1 MYVLGIDGGG
11 TRTTGIVADE
21 IGNVYMHAVTGR
33 SNPNT
38 LLQAEFEEVICGL
51 AKELKRQNEA
61 VFNQL
66 SVCFAGIAGVGESG
80 RDAEVAALLAREL
93 PAGTTVT
100 VRNDAFN
107 ALYSGTLGGPGIVQ
121 IAGTGAV
128 TLGINAKG
136 EIARSGGWGYLF
148 DDEGSGF
155 YLGNEALKAVF
166 RSFDNRGPATS
177 LTDRIKEYFA
187 VQNVPDIIGQ
197 VYGKEHPRSVV
208 APLARLV
215 LQEAQADDDVAKW
228 IVESACEEMMHSIE
242 ACHHRL
248 FDKNDPTAIVLS
260 GGVFTDFELFAGRF
274 RELSRQS
281 IPKAIFQSP
290 QVPPV
295 GGAVL
300 AGLAERQKAVHPE
313 FPSRLNEQLQER
325 VTP

>member
-21 IGNVYMHAVTGR
+21 RGTVYAHAVTGR

-38 LLQAEFEEVICGL
+38 LLQAEFEEVL
-51 AKELKRQNEA
+51 YRLVRELKQQDET

-80 RDAEVAALLAREL
+80 RDKEVAAQLAQEL
-93 PAGTTVT
+93 PAGTQVT

-128 TLGINAKG
+128 TLGINENGKT
-136 EIARSGGWGYLF
+136 ARSGGWGYLF

-155 YLGNEALKAVF
+155 YLGNEALKVIF

-177 LTDRIKEYFA
+177 LTDRVKEYFT
-187 VQNVPDIIGQ
+187 VQNVPDIIGK

-208 APLARLV
+208 APLSRLV
-215 LQEAQADDDVAKW
+215 VQEAKAGD
-228 IVESACEEMMHSIE
+228 IVSQHIIEKACVEMMNSVKVCHS
-242 ACHHRL
+242 RL
-248 FDKNDPTAIVLS
+248 FEEDYLTTIVLS
-260 GGVFTDFELFAGRF
+260 GGVFTEIELFLGKF
-274 RELSRQS
+274 RELASPFIRNVV
-281 IPKAIFQSP
+281 FQLP
-290 QVPPV
+290 QVPAV

-300 AGLAERQKAVHPE
+300 AGLAERQTPVDPE
-313 FPSRLNEQLQER
+313 FAGRLNEQLREW

>member
-21 IGNVYMHAVTGR
+21 LGNVYMHAVTGR

-38 LLQAEFEEVICGL
+38 LQQAEFEEVIIGL
-51 AKELKRQNEA
+51 ARELKRQNEDI
-61 VFNQL
+61 FSKL
-66 SVCFAGIAGVGESG
+66 TVCFAGIAGVGESG

-93 PAGTTVT
+93 PAGTKVI

-128 TLGINAKG
+128 TLGINGNG
-136 EIARSGGWGYLF
+136 EVARSGGWGYLF

-177 LTDRIKEYFA
+177 LTDRITGCLA
-187 VQNVPDIIGQ
+187 VQNVPDIIGK
-197 VYGKEHPRSVV
+197 VYGKEHPRSII

-215 LQEAQADDDVAKW
+215 MQEAQADDEVAKG
-228 IVESACEEMMHSIE
+228 IVEKACLEMMQSIE
-242 ACHHRL
+242 ACHRRL
-248 FDKNDPTAIVLS
+248 FDENNPTAIVLS
-260 GGVFTDFELFAGRF
+260 GGVFTDVELFAGRF
-274 RELSRQS
+274 RELAQHS
-281 IPKAIFQSP
+281 IPKAVFQP
-290 QVPPV
+290 TLVPPV

-300 AGLAERQKAVHPE
+300 AGLADQQITVNHE
-313 FPSRLNEQLQER
+313 FSSRLNEQLRER
-325 VTP
+325 ETP

>member
-21 IGNVYMHAVTGR
+21 FGSVYMHAVTGR

-38 LLQAEFEEVICGL
+38 MQQAEFEEVICGL
-51 AKELKRQNEA
+51 AMELKKQNEDI
-61 VFNQL
+61 FNQL

-80 RDAEVAALLAREL
+80 RDVEVAALLAREL
-93 PAGTTVT
+93 PAGTKVI

-128 TLGINAKG
+128 TLGINENR

-177 LTDRIKEYFA
+177 LTDRITNYLD
-187 VQNVPDIIGQ
+187 VQNVPDIIGK

-215 LQEAQADDDVAKW
+215 IKEAQADDEVSKG
-228 IVESACEEMMHSIE
+228 IVEKACSEMMHSIE
-242 ACHHRL
+242 ACHRRL
-248 FDKNDPTAIVLS
+248 FDDNHPTVIVLS
-260 GGVFTDFELFAGRF
+260 GGVFTDAELFAGRF
-274 RELSRQS
+274 RELARES
-281 IPKAIFQSP
+281 IPNAVFQST

-300 AGLAERQKAVHPE
+300 AGLAEGQTAVNPE
-313 FPSRLNEQLQER
+313 FASRLNEQLRER